1 MIIFGWILF
10 CLGLLISLMTVY
22 VAQVES
28 RDDLLR
34 KIGQTTSLLIFS
46 SSLMICGAIFIIC
59 STSTITEF
67 RNSSGLFGNGRL
79 VGLSEIAFVITQKR
93 N

>member
-46 SSLMICGAIFIIC
+46 SSLMICGAIFII
-59 STSTITEF
+59 
-67 RNSSGLFGNGRL
+67 G
-79 VGLSEIAFVITQKR
+79 
-93 N
+93 